1 MNTNTGQFETFG
13 RMRILQFLRCGL
25 NDPLCDQYEKSLMLP
40 QKKQSSIIETLL
52 GTIESM
58 IGWRRSTKI
67 LLMVSVDFICVILAS
82 IIALYLRLSH
92 WDFFDE
98 RLLILASLSLAS
110 LLPVFFAMDV
120 YRSIVRFSGSRSL
133 GTLFKAVVIHTLIL
147 SFVLIVIRVPNI
159 PRTLAVIEPLIFMLL
174 ASSVRGLVRYLLTDF
189 AHVLGSGTIDRR
201 IIIYGAGGAGIKLAG
216 LFANIPEI
224 KLCAFIDDDRRLQKQ
239 RIDGI
244 IVHHSEKLRHVIE
257 TYRPTEI
264 VLAMPSIERS
274 RRAAIVQYLEQFSVK
289 VQTLPNL
296 ANLVDGEWSVRDL
309 REVDVEDLLGRDPV
323 PPNELLLGRTIAG
336 KCVLVTGAG
345 GSIGSELCRQIL
357 RSRPRKLI
365 LCEMNEHSLYLI
377 DQELAAQCKA
387 EELPEIEIISEMGSI
402 LDKSSVRRLFRRWS
416 PQTVFHAAAY
426 KHVPL
431 VEQNMIS
438 GMKNNI
444 FGTFNAAV
452 EASAHNVEH
461 FILISTD
468 KAVRPANIM
477 GASKRVCE
485 LILQALAQQAQKTG
499 AVTRFAM
506 VRFGNVLGSSGSV
519 VPLFQQQIHAGGP
532 VTLTHRDIT
541 RYFMTIPEAAQ
552 LVIQAGAMAQ
562 GGEVYV
568 LDMGKS
574 VKIIDLARSM
584 IRLTGHTERTAD
596 NPNGNIE
603 IVEIGLRP
611 GEKLY
616 EELLIGE
623 NPQPTK
629 HQRIM
634 QASEDMLPWAELN
647 AQLQT
652 LSQHLDDGDD
662 VSSFKILKELVPEYY
677 QPVYAQ
683 ADTA

>member
-1 MNTNTGQFETFG
+1 ML
-13 RMRILQFLRCGL
+13 ILQFPS
-25 NDPLCDQYEKSLMLP
+25 NDLIEHSRGHFEKSLMLP
-40 QKKQSSIIETLL
+40 KTKKNGFL
-52 GTIESM
+52 GYMLAMIESM

-67 LLMVSVDFICVILAS
+67 ILMVSMDFICVVLAS

-92 WDFFDE
+92 GDFFDE

-159 PRTLAVIEPLIFMLL
+159 PRTLAIIQPLMFMFL
-174 ASSVRGLVRYLLTDF
+174 ASSVRGILRYFLTDF
-189 AHVLGSGTIDRR
+189 AHVLGSETMDRR

-216 LFANIPEI
+216 LLANIQEI

-244 IVHHSEKLRHVIE
+244 VVYHSEKLRQVIE
-257 TYRPTEI
+257 IHRPTEI

-289 VQTLPNL
+289 VQTLPSL
-296 ANLVDGEWSVRDL
+296 GNLVDGEWSVRDL

-377 DQELAAQCKA
+377 EQELTAMRIK
-387 EELPEIEIISEMGSI
+387 EGLSEIEIIPEMGSI
-402 LDKSSVRRLFRRWS
+402 LDKSSVRRLYRRWS
-416 PQTVFHAAAY
+416 PHTVFHAAAY

-431 VEQNMIS
+431 VEQNMIA

-452 EASAHNVEH
+452 EAAAHNVEH

-477 GASKRVCE
+477 GATKRVCE
-485 LILQALAQQAQKTG
+485 LILQALAAEATKNG
-499 AVTRFAM
+499 KATRFAM

-519 VPLFQQQIHAGGP
+519 VPLFQQQIQSGGP

-584 IRLTGHTERTAD
+584 IRLSGYTERTAE
-596 NPNGNIE
+596 NSNGTIE
-603 IVEIGLRP
+603 IVEVGLRP

-629 HQRIM
+629 HARIM
-634 QASEDMLPWAELN
+634 QANEDLLPWEQLI

-652 LSQHLDDGDD
+652 LSQHLDNGDD
-662 VSSFKILKELVPEYY
+662 IAAFTILKLLVPEYH
-677 QPVYAQ
+677 QPIYGEAVVA
-683 ADTA
+683 

>member
-1 MNTNTGQFETFG
+1 
-13 RMRILQFLRCGL
+13 
-25 NDPLCDQYEKSLMLP
+25 MLAM
-40 QKKQSSIIETLL
+40 
-52 GTIESM
+52 IESM

-67 LLMVSVDFICVILAS
+67 ILMVSMDFICVVLAS

-92 WDFFDE
+92 GDFFDE

-159 PRTLAVIEPLIFMLL
+159 PRTLAIIQPLMFMFL
-174 ASSVRGLVRYLLTDF
+174 ASSVRGILRYFLTDF
-189 AHVLGSGTIDRR
+189 AHVLGSETMDRR

-216 LFANIPEI
+216 LLANIQEI

-244 IVHHSEKLRHVIE
+244 VVYHSEKLRQVIE
-257 TYRPTEI
+257 THRPTEI

-289 VQTLPNL
+289 VQTLPSL
-296 ANLVDGEWSVRDL
+296 GNLVDGEWSVRDL

-377 DQELAAQCKA
+377 EQELTALRIK
-387 EELPEIEIISEMGSI
+387 EGLSEIEIIPEMGSI
-402 LDKSSVRRLFRRWS
+402 LDKSSVRRLYRRWS
-416 PQTVFHAAAY
+416 PHTVFHAAAY

-431 VEQNMIS
+431 VEQNMIA

-452 EASAHNVEH
+452 EAAAHNVEH

-477 GASKRVCE
+477 GATKRVCE
-485 LILQALAQQAQKTG
+485 LILQALAAEATKNG
-499 AVTRFAM
+499 KATRFAM

-519 VPLFQQQIHAGGP
+519 VPLFQQQIQSGGP

-584 IRLTGHTERTAD
+584 IRLSGYTERTAE
-596 NPNGNIE
+596 NSNGTIE
-603 IVEIGLRP
+603 IVEVGLRP

-629 HQRIM
+629 HARIM
-634 QASEDMLPWAELN
+634 QANEDLLPWEQLI

-652 LSQHLDDGDD
+652 LSQHLDNGDD
-662 VSSFKILKELVPEYY
+662 IAAFTILKLLVPEYH
-677 QPVYAQ
+677 QPVYENA
-683 ADTA
+683 ASA

>member
-1 MNTNTGQFETFG
+1 
-13 RMRILQFLRCGL
+13 
-25 NDPLCDQYEKSLMLP
+25 MLP
-40 QKKQSSIIETLL
+40 KTKKNGFL
-52 GTIESM
+52 GYMLAMIESM

-67 LLMVSVDFICVILAS
+67 ILMVSMDFICVVLAS

-92 WDFFDE
+92 GDFFDE
-98 RLLILASLSLAS
+98 RLLILASLSLAT

-159 PRTLAVIEPLIFMLL
+159 PRTLAIIQPLMFMFL
-174 ASSVRGLVRYLLTDF
+174 ASGVRGILRYFLTDF
-189 AHVLGSGTIDRR
+189 AHVLGSETMDRR

-216 LFANIPEI
+216 LLANIQEI

-244 IVHHSEKLRHVIE
+244 VVYHSEKLRQVIE
-257 TYRPTEI
+257 IHRPTEI

-289 VQTLPNL
+289 VQTLPSL
-296 ANLVDGEWSVRDL
+296 GNLVDGEWSVRDL

-377 DQELAAQCKA
+377 EQELTAMRIK
-387 EELPEIEIISEMGSI
+387 EGLSEIEIIPEMGSI
-402 LDKSSVRRLFRRWS
+402 LDKSSVRRLYRRWS
-416 PQTVFHAAAY
+416 PHTVFHAAAY

-431 VEQNMIS
+431 VEQNMIA

-452 EASAHNVEH
+452 EAAAHNVEH

-477 GASKRVCE
+477 GATKRVCE
-485 LILQALAQQAQKTG
+485 LILQALAAEATKKG
-499 AVTRFAM
+499 KATRFAM

-519 VPLFQQQIHAGGP
+519 VPLFQQQIQSGGP

-584 IRLTGHTERTAD
+584 IRLSGYTERTAE
-596 NPNGNIE
+596 NSNGTIE
-603 IVEIGLRP
+603 IVEVGLRP

-629 HQRIM
+629 HARIM
-634 QASEDMLPWAELN
+634 QANEDLLPWEQLI

-652 LSQHLDDGDD
+652 LSQHLDNGDD
-662 VSSFKILKELVPEYY
+662 IAAFTILKLLVPEYH
-677 QPVYAQ
+677 QPVYENA
-683 ADTA
+683 ASA

>member
-1 MNTNTGQFETFG
+1 LAGQ
-13 RMRILQFLRCGL
+13 LHL
-25 NDPLCDQYEKSLMLP
+25 EKSMMQPANLRSKLVGMLLGA
-40 QKKQSSIIETLL
+40 IETL
-52 GTIESM
+52 IN
-58 IGWRRSTKI
+58 WPRSTKI
-67 LLMVSVDFICVILAS
+67 ILMVSVDVACVILAS

-92 WDFFDE
+92 WDFFDQ
-98 RLLILASLSLAS
+98 RLLILASLSLGS
-110 LLPVFFAMDV
+110 LLPVFFGMDV

-133 GTLFKAVVIHTLIL
+133 GTLFKAVLVHTTIL
-147 SFVLIVIRVPNI
+147 AFVLIVIRVPNI
-159 PRTLAVIEPLIFMLL
+159 PRTLAVIEPLVFMLL
-174 ASSVRGLVRYLLTDF
+174 ASSVRGIVRYLLTDF
-189 AHVLGSGTIDRR
+189 AHVLGSGSSDRR
-201 IIIYGAGGAGIKLAG
+201 IIIYGAGGAGIKLARLLG
-216 LFANIPEI
+216 NIPEI
-224 KLCAFIDDDRRLQKQ
+224 KLCAFVDDDRRLQKQ

-244 IVHHSEKLRHVIE
+244 MVHHSSNLDQIIGS
-257 TYRPTEI
+257 YAPTEI

-274 RRAAIVQYLEQFSVK
+274 RRAEIVQFLEQFALK

-296 ANLVDGEWSVRDL
+296 AHLVDGEWSVGDL
-309 REVDVEDLLGRDPV
+309 REVDAEDLLGRDPV

-357 RSRPRKLI
+357 RARPRRLI

-377 DQELAAQCKA
+377 DQELTAQCKV
-387 EELPEIEIISEMGSI
+387 EDLPDIEIIPEMGSI
-402 LDKSSVRRLFRRWS
+402 LDRSSVQRLYRRWA

-431 VEQNMIS
+431 VEQNMIA

-444 FGTFNAAV
+444 FGTYHAAV
-452 EASAHNVEH
+452 EAAAHQVEH

-468 KAVRPANIM
+468 KAVRPTNIM
-477 GASKRVCE
+477 GASKRICE
-485 LILQALAQQAQKTG
+485 LILQALAAQDSGK
-499 AVTRFAM
+499 TRFAM

-519 VPLFQQQIHAGGP
+519 VPRFQQQIRMGGP
-532 VTLTHRDIT
+532 VTLTHRKIT

-584 IRLTGHTERTAD
+584 IRLTGHTERTAE

-603 IVEIGLRP
+603 IIEVGLRP

-629 HQRIM
+629 HARIM
-634 QASEDMLPWAELN
+634 RANEHFIDWQSLEL
-647 AQLQT
+647 QLT
-652 LSQHLDDGDD
+652 KLRGHLDQGHDTDA
-662 VSSFKILKELVPEYY
+662 VAILKFLVPEYH
-677 QPVYAQ
+677 QPVHPALNGQ
-683 ADTA
+683 SLSA